1 MVRTPCGR
9 FIEWSKAVYI
19 ASVRIQN
26 YRCFKDTTV
35 QFQPGLNVIIGEN
48 NSGKT
53 TLLKAL
59 SLVFDRRGSRRPT
72 SHDFHKLLEP
82 LDKSPK
88 IDIAVTLRSSA
99 ADTEAD
105 RALVATWL
113 TKLERPWEA
122 QLTYSFF
129 LPEQDSPAF
138 LETLGSKTDRAAF
151 FEAVEESLPKF
162 VARVYAG
169 NPETNVTADGES
181 LAKFDCQ
188 FLDAIRDVESE
199 MFSGGTPLFR
209 TMLKEVLDAGTDS
222 TKLRKTRTD
231 FRKESKKLRDGLVN
245 RLDTSQLFDLVTET
259 GAVDGGTPILEGG
272 VQESDII
279 AALRLYIDRSDFSF
293 PVTHQGLGY
302 NNLIYISL
310 MLASMS
316 FRSSQRRGQN
326 AAIFPML
333 LIEEPEAHLHPALQ
347 YKLLSHIVNR
357 VKNEPSD
364 SRQVFVTTHSTHVT
378 SAAGL
383 EPIVCMSL
391 KPDGSVGVAYPA
403 KLFPDTADGRNATKS
418 TMLFAKGVIL
428 VEGIAEQLIV
438 PALANLLGKPF
449 DHHHVTIVRVDG
461 LTFKHFL
468 PLFGAGTPDEFK
480 DFALERR
487 LACLVDADPSRKKKN
502 VTNAKWKSCFPF
514 QLNHDDSTYEYRVHS
529 AVVDNLNSLREGQE
543 HVGIFHGDKTLEYDL
558 ALVNHERE
566 DLVSGS
572 MRHAAN
578 VRSLASQNKKLSGNL
593 KSLFEDDEL
602 RAMDSMSPKTN
613 MEQHRYAA
621 AYLKCAE
628 KCKGEHAFAVEQALR
643 KLANKSAVKC
653 PSYIQQAIEWV
664 TATIPD
670 KGSTT

>member
-1 MVRTPCGR
+1 M
-9 FIEWSKAVYI
+9 YI
-19 ASVRIQN
+19 ARVRIHN

-35 QFQPGLNVIIGEN
+35 HFQPGLNVIIGEN
-48 NSGKT
+48 NAGKT

-59 SLVFDRRGSRRPT
+59 SLVFDRRGSRRPN

-82 LDKSPK
+82 LDRPPR
-88 IDIAVTLRSSA
+88 IDIAVTLCSSA

-105 RALVATWL
+105 RALVASWL
-113 TKLERPWEA
+113 TKLEQPWEA
-122 QLTYSFF
+122 QLTFSFF
-129 LPEQDSPAF
+129 LPEQDHPVF
-138 LETLGSKTDRAAF
+138 LEALGSKTDRAAF
-151 FEAVEESLPKF
+151 FEAVEESLSKF
-162 VARVYAG
+162 VTRVYAG
-169 NPETNVTADGES
+169 NPETNVTVDGES

-209 TMLKEVLDAGTDS
+209 AMLKEVLDAKTD
-222 TKLRKTRTD
+222 TTQLRKLRTD
-231 FRKESKKLRDGLVN
+231 FRKDSKTLRDGLVG
-245 RLDTSQLFDLVTET
+245 RLDTSRLFDLVTDT
-259 GAVDGGTPILEGG
+259 GAVDGGAPILEGG

-279 AALRLYIDRSDFSF
+279 AALRLYIERSDFSF

-333 LIEEPEAHLHPALQ
+333 LVEEPEAHLHPALQ
-347 YKLLSHIVNR
+347 YKLLSHIVSR
-357 VKNEPSD
+357 VENEPND

-383 EPIVCMSL
+383 RPIVCMTL

-403 KLFPDTADGRNATKS
+403 KLFPDTADGRTSRGYVERYLDATKS

-449 DHHHVTIVRVDG
+449 DHHHVAIVRVDG

-468 PLFGAGTPDEFK
+468 PLFGPGVPKKFK
-480 DFALERR
+480 CFALEHR

-502 VTNAKWKSCFPF
+502 VKNAKWKSCFPF
-514 QLNHDDSTYEYRVHS
+514 QLNHDDSVYEYRACS
-529 AVVDNLNSLREGQE
+529 AVVDNLNSAVTGQDN
-543 HVGIFHGDKTLEYDL
+543 VSIFHGVNTLEYDI
-558 ALVNHERE
+558 ALVNHARE
-566 DLVSGS
+566 DLVSDS
-572 MRHAAN
+572 MKHAAK
-578 VRSLASQNKKLSGNL
+578 VRSLASQNKKLTGDL
-593 KSLFEDDEL
+593 KSLFEADEL
-602 RAMDSMSPKTN
+602 LAMDSVSPKTN

-628 KCKGEHAFAVEQALR
+628 KCKGEHAFAVEQTLR
-643 KLANKSAVKC
+643 ALANKSAVKC